1 MKITNKIFKTVTA
14 VFLILSA
21 VLGYFRINMLNCG
34 KIDEL
39 GLYTD
44 RASGNIFNGAVFI
57 LLAFV
62 VAFVFML
69 SKSSF
74 TERKTNVFTVLS
86 SILCSLLLITFAI
99 SGIHEMLSTPS
110 DILSAQPANKLDIF
124 LVLEVVL
131 ALASLAFFVSEV
143 LKSNEAGDKNKLLA
157 LIPVLFI
164 AVRTIDMFMDIT
176 TQINSS
182 SRAFTT
188 LFLAVIMMFFISEA
202 ELGVPLAPSEKT
214 PAADSK
220 RLAKYI
226 GFGTAS
232 GILAV
237 IFIIAPI
244 FAEAHSL
251 SEIIVSVLDIT
262 LALFAVIRVFSV
274 KPE

>member
-1 MKITNKIFKTVTA
+1 MKINNKIFKTVTA

-44 RASGNIFNGAVFI
+44 RASGNIFTCAVLI

-62 VAFVFML
+62 VAFTFIL
-69 SKSSF
+69 SKNSF
-74 TERKTNVFTVLS
+74 AERKTNAVMVVS
-86 SILCSLLLITFAI
+86 SALCTLFLITFAI
-99 SGIHEMLSTPS
+99 SGIHELLNAPK
-110 DILSAQPANKLDIF
+110 DILSAQPAKTLDIF

-131 ALASLAFFVSEV
+131 ALASSVFFLNEV
-143 LKSNEAGDKNKLLA
+143 LNGTKGGDKNKLLA

-164 AVRTIDMFMDIT
+164 AVRTIDMFMDTT

-214 PAADSK
+214 PASESK